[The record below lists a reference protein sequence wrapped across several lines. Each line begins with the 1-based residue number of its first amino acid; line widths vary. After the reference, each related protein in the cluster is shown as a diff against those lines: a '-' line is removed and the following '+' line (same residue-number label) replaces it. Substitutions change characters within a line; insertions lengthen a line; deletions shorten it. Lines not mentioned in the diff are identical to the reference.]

1 MEADAAVPAIA
12 TMDGYLE
19 NTLGFTNN
27 GMREKIIAAG
37 FTNLTAL
44 VKKPDTFAHQACQ
57 TVRKSSTGQAASK
70 DVTMAL
76 EEALS
81 RLVLFAKYSYITQRP
96 LAYAEATLANLEVV
110 WDWFS
115 QLEDDPS
122 EDTVPNFTDSERLQ
136 FRR

>member
-1 MEADAAVPAIA
+1 MADAAAPAIA
-12 TMDGYLE
+12 NMDEYLE

-70 DVTMAL
+70 DVTMAV

-81 RLVLFAKYSYITQRP
+81 KLVLDRKSTRLNSSH
-96 LAYAEATLANLEVV
+96 LA
-110 WDWFS
+110 
-115 QLEDDPS
+115 
-122 EDTVPNFTDSERLQ
+122 
-136 FRR
+136 